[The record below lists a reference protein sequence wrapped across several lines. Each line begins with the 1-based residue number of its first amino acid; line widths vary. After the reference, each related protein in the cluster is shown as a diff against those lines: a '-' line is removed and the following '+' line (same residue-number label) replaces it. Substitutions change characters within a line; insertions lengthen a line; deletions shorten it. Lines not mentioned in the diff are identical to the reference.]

1 VADTT
6 TTATSTAPPVVTAP
20 PVSAP
25 ASSSNPV
32 SAPTRTAAP
41 AQSFASPEAI
51 AALTG
56 MGFPE
61 SESRSALEAAMGN
74 PDLAYEFLLNGIPEQ
89 ALAASRMRQ
98 GAPAAGNPPPAAS
111 NTTSG
116 TSALQA
122 FRSHPQFEALKQLV
136 QSNPAALPQVLNL
149 IGQQNPQL
157 LEAIHTNNDEFL
169 SMMNEPLGSTPAPT
183 TPPAVPPTDMPGM
196 GDGPNPAQIVA
207 LLSALPPEQRAAFAQ
222 QVGLSPEQLNAFMQM
237 VATLPPEQLQQLMPG
252 AGGGGGGGG
261 GGHVIRLTEEE
272 HAAVTR
278 LTQLGFSQQ
287 QAVQAYLA
295 CDKNEALAANLLFD
309 GGFGFDDEDGGMGGG
324 GYGDFGDDGGD
335 DYN

>member
-1 VADTT
+1 MADTT
-6 TTATSTAPPVVTAP
+6 TSTTSTAPPVVTAP

-25 ASSSNPV
+25 SNPASSSAPASV
-32 SAPTRTAAP
+32 PIRTSAPT
-41 AQSFASPEAI
+41 QSFATPEAI
-51 AALTG
+51 SALTG

-98 GAPAAGNPPPAAS
+98 SAPSGGSAPTSTNTAS
-111 NTTSG
+111 I
-116 TSALQA
+116 SALQQ

-136 QSNPAALPQVLNL
+136 QTNPAALPQVLNV

-157 LEAIHTNNDEFL
+157 LDAIHANNEEFL
-169 SMMNEPLGSTPAPT
+169 SMMNEPINSSPAPIS
-183 TPPAVPPTDMPGM
+183 PPAVPSSDMPGM

-252 AGGGGGGGG
+252 GGAGGGGGGGA
-261 GGHVIRLTEEE
+261 HVIRLTEEE

-309 GGFGFDDEDGGMGGG
+309 GGFGFEDEDGGAGGG
-324 GYGDFGDDGGD
+324 FGDFGDDGGD